1 MQGSSP
7 PVSVII
13 LNHNG
18 KQVIDRCLS
27 SVLTSNYPSFE
38 IIVVDNGSTDGSV
51 EIVKDRFRNSKNVRL
66 IESDQNLGA
75 SAGRN
80 EAAKIA
86 NGRYLAF
93 LDADTLVDEN
103 WLREAVL
110 LMEQHRSVAIVQC
123 KLLLLTE
130 TRKIDYVGDFMS
142 QFGFL
147 VQRVPL
153 GTLDCDLWQRTA
165 LIFGVKSAGMVARK
179 CVFEEIGKFDE
190 DYFIYMEETDLC
202 WRAWLNGSEVAY
214 SPTSIVYHDFGQ
226 LSKLQSQRTKF
237 LSKYHG
243 TKNYVTTILKNADGL
258 TLVKIVPIH
267 LALWMGIIVWH
278 FGRGRTREGFWI
290 SRGILY
296 NLRNLRSTWSK
307 RIVIQNQ
314 IRMVSDKTILSKVMK
329 RISPSYLYWKATHEG
344 SGWNL

>member
-18 KQVIDRCLS
+18 KQVIERCLS
-27 SVLTSNYPSFE
+27 SVLASNYPNFE

-51 EIVKDRFRNSKNVRL
+51 EVVRDRFLYLKNARL
-66 IESDQNLGA
+66 IQSGQNLGA

-80 EAAKIA
+80 EAAKFA
-86 NGRYLAF
+86 NGHYLAF
-93 LDADTLVDEN
+93 LDPDTQVDGN

-110 LMEQHRSVAIVQC
+110 LMEQHQSVAIVQC
-123 KLLLLTE
+123 KLLLMSE
-130 TRKIDYVGDFMS
+130 TKRIDYVGDFMS

-153 GTLDCDLWQRTA
+153 GTLDSDLWQKTA
-165 LIFGVKSAGMVARK
+165 LIFAVKSAGMVANRR
-179 CVFEEIGKFDE
+179 VFERIGMFDE

-202 WRAWLNGSEVAY
+202 WRAWLNGSQVAY
-214 SPTSIVYHDFGQ
+214 SPTSVVYHDFGQ
-226 LSKLQSQRTKF
+226 LSKLKSQRTKF

-243 TKNYVTTILKNADGL
+243 TKNYIITILKNADGP

-267 LALWMGIIVWH
+267 LVFWIGIIVWH
-278 FGRGRTREGFWI
+278 FGRGRAQEGFWI

-296 NLRNLRSTWSK
+296 NIRNLRSTWRK
-307 RIVIQNQ
+307 RMIVQRQ
-314 IRMVSDKTILSKVMK
+314 VRVVSDKTILSTIMT
-329 RISPSYLYWKATHEG
+329 RISPTYLYWKATHEG